1 MWTKRTVAVVAVA
14 GLAAAGV
21 AGVAVAAGTDD
32 SGSDGL
38 LDNLVEEG
46 TVTQE
51 DADAFDRVREQFQ
64 AEREERR
71 AEREAQRQ
79 ANLDEIAAAI
89 GIGSDELVQRW
100 QDGESLETI
109 AGEAADEVAALL
121 TQRMQ
126 ERLAEA
132 EAAIPDRVEALMSRE
147 GGEFGGFG
155 RGGHHGG
162 PGGPGGPGGLEFGGF
177 GLGGPDAG
185 LDSSPDAAEETSD
198 GV

>member
-1 MWTKRTVAVVAVA
+1 MWTKRTVAVLAVA

-21 AGVAVAAGTDD
+21 TGVAVAASSDD
-32 SGSDGL
+32 SGSGGL

-51 DADAFDRVREQFQ
+51 DADAFERVREQFQ
-64 AEREERR
+64 AEREQRR

-79 ANLDEIAAAI
+79 ATLDEIAAAI
-89 GIGSDELVQRW
+89 GITSDALVQRW
-100 QDGESLETI
+100 QDGESLEAI
-109 AGEAADEVAALL
+109 AGDSADEVAALL
-121 TQRMQ
+121 TQTMQ

-147 GGEFGGFG
+147 GGDLGGFG
-155 RGGHHGG
+155 RGGRHGG
-162 PGGPGGPGGLEFGGF
+162 PGDL
-177 GLGGPDAG
+177 GLGGPGMG
-185 LDSSPDAAEETSD
+185 LGPDAAEETS